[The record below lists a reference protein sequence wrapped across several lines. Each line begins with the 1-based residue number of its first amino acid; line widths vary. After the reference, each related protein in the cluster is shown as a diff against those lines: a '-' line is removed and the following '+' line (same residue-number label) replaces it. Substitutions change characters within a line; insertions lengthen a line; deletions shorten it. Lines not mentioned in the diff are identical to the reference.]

1 MSTACIS
8 KLIGAGAR
16 VNEADRQGR
25 TPLHE
30 AAERGRSDVVAILQT
45 HGANVEAVEMVKHT
59 HTGVHSGMIVNLCS
73 SSRSTKVVRSWF
85 CQYIYI
91 ESSAERILLVGF

>member
-1 MSTACIS
+1 MQCINAKYYYLPPQCIQAGTSTVCIS
-8 KLIGAGAR
+8 KLIDAGAR

-45 HGANVEAVEMVKHT
+45 HGANVEDMEMVTHT
-59 HTGVHSGMIVNLCS
+59 HTPECI
-73 SSRSTKVVRSWF
+73 
-85 CQYIYI
+85 Q
-91 ESSAERILLVGF
+91 E

>member
-1 MSTACIS
+1 MCIS
-8 KLIGAGAR
+8 KLIDAGAR

-45 HGANVEAVEMVKHT
+45 HGANVEDMEMVTHT
-59 HTGVHSGMIVNLCS
+59 HTRVHSGIIITPYLCS
-73 SSRSTKVVRSWF
+73 LFRSTEV
-85 CQYIYI
+85 
-91 ESSAERILLVGF
+91 

>member
-1 MSTACIS
+1 MCIS
-8 KLIGAGAR
+8 KLIDAGAR

-45 HGANVEAVEMVKHT
+45 HGANVEDMEMVTHT
-59 HTGVHSGMIVNLCS
+59 HTHQSAFRNNHYSISLFFISFNGGV
-73 SSRSTKVVRSWF
+73 
-85 CQYIYI
+85 
-91 ESSAERILLVGF
+91 IL